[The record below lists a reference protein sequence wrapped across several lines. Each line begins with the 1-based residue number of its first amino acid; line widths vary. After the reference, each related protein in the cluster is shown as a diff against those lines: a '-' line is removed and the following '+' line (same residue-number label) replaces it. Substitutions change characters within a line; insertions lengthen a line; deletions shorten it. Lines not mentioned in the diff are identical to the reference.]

1 MIDYNC
7 IALLNNY
14 SNPSTLVDKHGRAIK
29 SMRIS
34 LTDRCNLRCSY
45 CIQEEDVE
53 WVELSKILSFEEIN
67 RLVGILYN
75 LGVKKL
81 RLTGGEPT
89 IRHDNGNDIVD
100 LVSLLKSNYP
110 DLDIA
115 LTTNGVLLEKYSQPL
130 KDAGLNRIN
139 ISLDSLDKDKME
151 FITNRKYYDKIMAGV
166 DTAIETGFDVIKINA
181 VAMKN
186 FNTDEESLRK
196 FVNFIKKTG
205 LELRFIEQMPFNGI
219 DLDTWKDKNYISSKD
234 IRKKLHKLDEFEEDP
249 LDDESQTSRM
259 WSIKGGKGKIGFIS
273 SVSESFCSF
282 CDRIRFTAE
291 GNFRPCLHCNKE
303 YPLLDLLRN
312 HGSDEDIIK
321 ILKKGL
327 NEKWDQHP
335 DFLAL
340 QYLPPFDD
348 REMIRIGG

>member
-1 MIDYNC
+1 MDN
-7 IALLNNY
+7 
-14 SNPSTLVDKHGRAIK
+14 HGRTIK

-53 WVELSKILSFEEIN
+53 WVEISKILSFDEIN

-89 IRHDNGNDIVD
+89 IRHDNGKDIVD
-100 LVSLLKSNYP
+100 LVGLLKSNYP
-110 DLDIA
+110 ELSVA
-115 LTTNGVLLEKYSQPL
+115 LTTNGVLLEKYARSL
-130 KDAGLNRIN
+130 KDAGLNKIN

-151 FITNRKYYDKIMAGV
+151 FITNRNYFDKIMAGV
-166 DTAIETGFDVIKINA
+166 HAAIDTGFDVIKINA

-196 FVNFIKKTG
+196 FIDFVKSTG
-205 LELRFIEQMPFNGI
+205 LEFRFIEQMPFNGI
-219 DLDTWKDKNYISSKD
+219 DIKTWKDDNYISSEE
-234 IRKKLHKLDEFEEDP
+234 IRKKLYKLEDFKEDT
-249 LDDESQTSRM
+249 LEDKSQTSRM

-312 HGSDEDIIK
+312 NGSDDEIIE
-321 ILKKGL
+321 ILRKGL
-327 NEKWDQHP
+327 KEKWEKHP